1 MHPRTQ
7 VHAELK
13 GSSERKTY
21 RVRQTTVK
29 RVSSSENNIS
39 CYNTNEHQHRV
50 RTETKK
56 YISLFF
62 FFFFLMLDLLL
73 RFRGFNSP
81 GYVGIQTATV
91 NKQDYSFGHASKSY
105 HIGAGRGAGKQH
117 QSNKVDRGQD
127 AGSHGS
133 WAHFYPQTNLP
144 IFFLWFTVDFPFVCG
159 VTGMFTF
166 SGQKPS
172 LFIGTKRV
180 LYQILFPVKYLVLVD
195 F

>member
-21 RVRQTTVK
+21 RVRQTTEK

-50 RTETKK
+50 RTETQK
-56 YISLFF
+56 YISPFF
-62 FFFFLMLDLLL
+62 FSFLMLDLLL

-81 GYVGIQTATV
+81 GDVGIQTATV
-91 NKQDYSFGHASKSY
+91 NKQDYPFGHASKSY
-105 HIGAGRGAGKQH
+105 HIGAGRGAGKRH

-144 IFFLWFTVDFPFVCG
+144 IFFLWYTVDFPFVCG
-159 VTGMFTF
+159 VTVMFTF

-172 LFIGTKRV
+172 LFIGTKHV
-180 LYQILFPVKYLVLVD
+180 LYQILFPVKYLVSVD